1 MAIRQIYRLNP
12 QDLGQP
18 RGIGIS
24 VLYSNNTSVF
34 NPTVTTKDQVKSNLI
49 NYVLTNKGERLYDPN
64 FGGDIR
70 RAIFEANDDLTF
82 DEIAVRLEK
91 EILQYVPNIILQS
104 VIIKRDPYNN
114 LVNIIINYQLN
125 QQNQQVVVNVET
137 RGLTNLIR

>member
-1 MAIRQIYRLNP
+1 M
-12 QDLGQP
+12 
-18 RGIGIS
+18 
-24 VLYSNNTSVF
+24 
-34 NPTVTTKDQVKSNLI
+34 I

-64 FGGDIR
+64 FGGDVR

-104 VIIKRDPYNN
+104 IVIKRDPDQN

>member
-1 MAIRQIYRLNP
+1 MAVRQIYRLNP
-12 QDLGQP
+12 QDFGQP
-18 RGIGIS
+18 KGIGIS

-34 NPTVTTKDQVKSNLI
+34 NSTITTKDQIKSNLI

-82 DEIAVRLEK
+82 DAIASRLET

-104 VIIKRDPYNN
+104 IIIKRAPDEN

-137 RGLTNLIR
+137 RGLINLIR

>member
-1 MAIRQIYRLNP
+1 MAVRQIYRLNP
-12 QDLGQP
+12 QDFGQP
-18 RGIGIS
+18 KGIGIS

-34 NPTVTTKDQVKSNLI
+34 KSTVTTKDQIKSNLI

-64 FGGDIR
+64 FGGDVR

-82 DEIAVRLEK
+82 DVIATRLET

-104 VIIKRDPYNN
+104 IIIKRAPDEN

-137 RGLTNLIR
+137 RGLINLIR

>member
-1 MAIRQIYRLNP
+1 MAVRQIYRLNP
-12 QDLGQP
+12 QDFGQP
-18 RGIGIS
+18 KGIGIS

-34 NPTVTTKDQVKSNLI
+34 KSTVTTKDQIKSNLI

-64 FGGDIR
+64 FGGDVR
-70 RAIFEANDDLTF
+70 RAIFDANDDSTF
-82 DEIAVRLEK
+82 DVIATRLET

-104 VIIKRDPYNN
+104 IIIKRAPDEN

-137 RGLTNLIR
+137 RGLINLIR